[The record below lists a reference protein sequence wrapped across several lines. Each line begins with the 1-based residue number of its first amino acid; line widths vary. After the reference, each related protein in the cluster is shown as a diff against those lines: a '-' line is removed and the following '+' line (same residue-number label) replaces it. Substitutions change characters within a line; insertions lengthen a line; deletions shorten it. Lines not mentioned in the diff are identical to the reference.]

1 MSVDA
6 KLFVTCG
13 KDRLFDVMQSVVE
26 HLNIYV
32 RAELDYYIQKNT
44 DAMNRLHFMWSK
56 DYVEQSKNFTNGVRI
71 NSSDFQIIHIDFG
84 DGESSHRSLGVFPD
98 CSCDYSDTHKGDKIT
113 FSIGHWGNC
122 DQILQVVALAVAEF
136 GDVYY
141 DHNDCDE
148 HDFVKMN

>member
-13 KDRLFDVMQSVVE
+13 KDKLFDVMESVIE
-26 HLNIYV
+26 HMNIYV
-32 RAELDYYIQKNT
+32 RAELDHYCKNHT
-44 DAMNRLHFMWSK
+44 DASSRFHFLLNK
-56 DYVEQSKNFTNGVRI
+56 DYFEQSKNFTNGVRI
-71 NSSDFQIIHIDFG
+71 GCHDFRCICIDFG
-84 DGESSHRSLGVFPD
+84 NGDGRRSLRVFPD
-98 CSCDYSDTHKGDKIT
+98 CSCDYLDIYDGDKII

-122 DQILQVVALAVAEF
+122 DAIMQVVALAVKEF